1 MAAETTDYWTL
12 PDSGDCPWIHREYSY
27 AGWVPNVSGH
37 LSFNLVDPH
46 SGLPT
51 YNYQPDLTSPRL
63 IALHRERLAQDYP
76 FPDWLMRRIRPS
88 ARQDFILLAQSCT
101 ARTPLFDG
109 DTPRTIEDQN
119 GVLTGVVAVL
129 PSERGKKTR
138 KLRKRLLRGVD
149 ESITDS
155 ISNYASGDADA
166 ERVTETLLNQIQQV
180 RDKVACYLLRFA
192 LFRTGELRIWFDL
205 GEFLGRDLD
214 VAPASPEEREAAS
227 PIAPQVY
234 YFIKDMLHA
243 HYHHHKK
250 SDQLLPLTRLSSA
263 PHSVRD
269 DETAWRYATLRGLVR
284 VVVELRQGRSLDG
297 HKRAIGIIAYAKAF
311 QCVLGRITRNRWVKG
326 GFEHSPKIMPY
337 DFSNLVSS
345 IEAIDASVQSAVTA
359 KLQLFAIVIGII
371 LSGLALWAGAVQVH
385 PVLCDAL
392 QSTSACQEIT
402 AGPSVTALNWV
413 IANPMAFLTLLV
425 IVGFAAF
432 VIFFRG
438 TGAIPFAERLI
449 HWSERLAEAIA
460 VDISRKTQRSDGL
473 GFFVGLMAMLVPIG
487 LVGTIAY
494 WLLPTRDVTVVKA
507 LDPDQRGKWDT
518 LSRFAG
524 VRISESGLLLSSPI
538 SPQLRAKLS
547 DTFADFV
554 RLVGDDAILKAEDRF
569 LYLVPEKAKPGAD
582 AAYLIIDRSS
592 DRFEAGIRV
601 AGRNQIY
608 RTSGVTL
615 PRPLAVRHLLGNS
628 PTDIISVGAATSS
641 CQIEQSGE
649 SNRVIV
655 LSGELLANDYC
666 DYNLTLSESQSLSFN
681 RKGSRGL
688 RVDVRQGSKS
698 FEIDPVFRPS
708 KGGDIKVQV
717 RWDGWQPT
725 KTEALRPR
733 KFYVRLEMH

>member
-1 MAAETTDYWTL
+1 
-12 PDSGDCPWIHREYSY
+12 
-27 AGWVPNVSGH
+27 
-37 LSFNLVDPH
+37 
-46 SGLPT
+46 
-51 YNYQPDLTSPRL
+51 
-63 IALHRERLAQDYP
+63 
-76 FPDWLMRRIRPS
+76 MRRIRPS
-88 ARQDFILLAQSCT
+88 ARQDFILLGQSCA

-109 DTPRTIEDQN
+109 DELHTIEDQN
-119 GVLTGVVAVL
+119 GVLMGVVAVL
-129 PSERGKKTR
+129 PSERGTEAG
-138 KLRKRLLRGVD
+138 KLRRQLLRRVD
-149 ESITDS
+149 ESITS
-155 ISNYASGDADA
+155 AISAYASGDADA
-166 ERVTETLLNQIQQV
+166 EPVTETLLNEIQQV
-180 RDKVACYLLRFA
+180 RDRVACYFLRFA

-214 VAPASPEEREAAS
+214 VAPPTAEEREAAS

-263 PHSVRD
+263 PHSVED

-311 QCVLGRITRNRWVKG
+311 QCVLARIARKQRIEEK
-326 GFEHSPKIMPY
+326 FDRSPKIMPY

-385 PVLCDAL
+385 PVLCEAL

-432 VIFFRG
+432 VVFFRG

-460 VDISRKTQRSDGL
+460 VDISRSTQRSDGL
-473 GFFVGLMAMLVPIG
+473 GFYMGLLAMLLPIG
-487 LVGTIAY
+487 IVGTIAY
-494 WLLPTRDVTVVKA
+494 WLLPTRDVTVIDA
-507 LDPDQRGKWDT
+507 LNPGQRGKWDM
-518 LSRFAG
+518 LSKYAG

-538 SPQLRAKLS
+538 SPQLRAKL
-547 DTFADFV
+547 DDGFADFV
-554 RLVGDDAILKAEDRF
+554 RLLGDDAILKAEGRL
-569 LYLVPEKAKPGAD
+569 LYVIPEKAKPGAD
-582 AAYLIIDRSS
+582 AAYLIVDRSS

-601 AGRNQIY
+601 AGRSQIY
-608 RTSGVTL
+608 RTSGGAL
-615 PRPLAVRHLLGNS
+615 PRPQAVRHLLGNS
-628 PTDIISVGAATSS
+628 PTDIISVDAATSS

-649 SNRVIV
+649 GNRVIT

-666 DYNLTLSESQSLSFN
+666 EYNITLSEGQSLSFN

-688 RVDVRQGSKS
+688 RVDVRQNGRS
-698 FEIDPVFRPS
+698 FEIDPVFRSS
-708 KGGDIKVQV
+708 KGGNMKTQV

>member
-1 MAAETTDYWTL
+1 MAAEPTDYWML
-12 PDSGDCPWIHREYSY
+12 PDSGECPWTHREYSY

-63 IALHRERLAQDYP
+63 VALHRERLAQDYP

-88 ARQDFILLAQSCT
+88 ARQDFILLGQSCT

-109 DTPRTIEDQN
+109 DELRTIEDQN
-119 GVLTGVVAVL
+119 GILMGVVGVL
-129 PSERGKKTR
+129 PSERGKEAGR
-138 KLRKRLLRGVD
+138 LRQQLLRRID
-149 ESITDS
+149 ESITDA
-155 ISNYASGDADA
+155 ISAYASGTA
-166 ERVTETLLNQIQQV
+166 ETEPVTETLLNEIRQV
-180 RDKVACYLLRFA
+180 RDRVACYFLRFA

-214 VAPASPEEREAAS
+214 GAPPTPEEREAAS
-227 PIAPQVY
+227 SIAPQVY

-243 HYHHHKK
+243 HYHHYKK
-250 SDQLLPLTRLSSA
+250 SDQLLPLTRLASA
-263 PHSVRD
+263 QHSVED
-269 DETAWRYATLRGLVR
+269 NETAWRYATLRGLVR

-311 QCVLGRITRNRWVKG
+311 QCVLARTTRNRQVKG
-326 GFEHSPKIMPY
+326 DFDHSRTIMPY

-385 PVLCDAL
+385 PVLCEAL

-460 VDISRKTQRSDGL
+460 VDISRTTRRNDGF
-473 GFFVGLMAMLVPIG
+473 GFIVGLLAMLVPIG
-487 LVGTIAY
+487 IVGTIAY
-494 WLLPTRDVTVVKA
+494 RLLPTRNVTVVEV

-518 LSRFAG
+518 LSKFAG

-538 SPQLRAKLS
+538 SPELRAKL
-547 DTFADFV
+547 DDAFADFV
-554 RLVGDDAILKAEDRF
+554 RLVGDDAILKAEGRL
-569 LYLVPEKAKPGAD
+569 LYVVPEKAKPGAD
-582 AAYLIIDRSS
+582 AAYLIVDRSS

-608 RTSGVTL
+608 RTSGVAL
-615 PRPLAVRHLLGNS
+615 PRPQAVRHLLGNS

-641 CQIEQSGE
+641 CQIKQSGE
-649 SNRVIV
+649 GNRVII

-666 DYNLTLSESQSLSFN
+666 DYNLTLSEGQSLSFN
-681 RKGSRGL
+681 RKRSRGL
-688 RVDVRQGSKS
+688 RVDVRQGGKS
-698 FEIDPVFRPS
+698 FAIDPVFRPG
-708 KGGDIKVQV
+708 KGGNIKVQV

-725 KTEALRPR
+725 KTEALRSR